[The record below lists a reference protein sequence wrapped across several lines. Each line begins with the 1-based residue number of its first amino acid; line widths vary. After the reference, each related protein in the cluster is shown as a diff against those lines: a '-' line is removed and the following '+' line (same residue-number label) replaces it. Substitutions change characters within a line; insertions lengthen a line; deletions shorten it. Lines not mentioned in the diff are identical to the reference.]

1 MRRRFFQHSYFYWDF
16 ALCALA
22 GIAFAACA
30 AQPKLPDSPEL
41 LGRLILIQKNP
52 YVEDVHFQARLG
64 MPEVVIEE
72 VSGEKLDFPPRRDR
86 MGYFG
91 SYHNPV
97 SFDSKFSVNAFDNCE
112 IENLLTHEKIKISNT
127 ATHTRLDNCE
137 DSWIWSPDSRNL
149 AIINFEGF
157 YVANVSGDATLIIPR
172 RYEMY
177 HPEEEQS
184 LPIGHFGAEYAL
196 KSIFEFG
203 GWLSPDTLLID
214 HYKGIFPAK
223 FESPTV
229 LNQPGMPPTTQY
241 LEKLD
246 TTSLVRLT
254 VDGYQVVDLQKRW
267 KVVAVATDYTRWVL
281 ERSGSVFLVN
291 DEFLYDR
298 QGSEPMRFKS
308 CSNPKVCRFFFSPD
322 GSLLAIDIFN
332 IKVEVWD
339 TIQNSLI
346 DSFETA
352 QGPRVRS
359 DLIWSPTGG
368 ALMFRGWGPE
378 SKLKFPDI
386 YIRLLDEKL
395 TVEVPLRYPA
405 EIKQKVEQ
413 DGIEPA
419 AWLP

>member
-1 MRRRFFQHSYFYWDF
+1 MKKSCFQHSYFYRVC
-16 ALCALA
+16 ALCAMA
-22 GIAFAACA
+22 GIVIAACA
-30 AQPKLPDSPEL
+30 ARPRLPDSPEL
-41 LGRLILIQKNP
+41 QGRLILIQKNP

-64 MPEVVIEE
+64 MPTVEIEE
-72 VSGEKLDFPPRRDR
+72 FTGEKMDFPPRLDR

-97 SFDSKFSVNAFDNCE
+97 SFDSKYSATAFDNCE
-112 IENLLTHEKIKISNT
+112 IENLLTHEKIKISDT
-127 ATHTRLDNCE
+127 ATRTRLENCE
-137 DSWIWSPDSRNL
+137 DGWVWSPDSRNL
-149 AIINFEGF
+149 AFINFEGF
-157 YVANVSGDATLIIPR
+157 YVTSVFGDATLIIPR

-184 LPIGHFGAEYAL
+184 LPIGHFGGEYAL

-203 GWLSPDTLLID
+203 GWLSPDALLID

-229 LNQPGMPPTTQY
+229 LNQPGLPPTMQY

-254 VDGYQVVDLQKRW
+254 VNGYRVEDLQERW
-267 KVVAVATDYTRWVL
+267 KVVAVAADYTRWVL

-298 QGSEPMRFKS
+298 RGREPMRFTS
-308 CSNPKVCRFFFSPD
+308 CANPKVCKFFFSPD
-322 GSLLAIDIFN
+322 GSRLAIDIFN
-332 IKVEVWD
+332 SKVEVWD
-339 TIQNSLI
+339 TIDYSLV
-346 DSFETA
+346 DSFET
-352 QGPRVRS
+352 GEGMRVRS
-359 DLIWSPTGG
+359 DLIWSPTSG

-378 SKLKFPDI
+378 SNLKFPDI
-386 YIRLLDEKL
+386 CIRLLDEKL
-395 TVEVPLRYPA
+395 TVNVPLRYPA